1 MAHRRIFSLLASFL
15 LMAHAGAAELGEPRV
30 SSYKGQALVADI
42 ELSGLDDP
50 AAAVQV
56 RVANPDVYRGASIGV
71 PGILS
76 ALTLNVV
83 QKGGKQYVHVTSNR
97 PVDTD
102 MLHLFLELG
111 QGGQRDVRLATLWLT
126 ADPRPAPPPV
136 AVPIPVAVPA
146 PVVAAAIP
154 APVSE
159 VQTPAPV
166 RSVNPVVPAPLHLTA
181 VSTALPAS
189 VRAAPA
195 ASCKAS
201 ASNNACVVLD
211 TKNVALQAKLV
222 KLEDTIKMLEATLAP
237 AKGAVAATTM
247 AAAALVK
254 PADEPHAA
262 SIVPPLPALKPPPAP
277 VPVLVT
283 PKKHKPAEPA
293 PSATPWLWIGVA
305 ATVGL
310 AAIGAIVFLLLRRRG
325 KPAEPAAPKPA
336 LLAGL
341 KKRFTRTKAAPAESV
356 STG

>member
-1 MAHRRIFSLLASFL
+1 MEHRRILSLLSLL

-71 PGILS
+71 PAILS

-102 MLHLFLELG
+102 MLLLFLELG

-136 AVPIPVAVPA
+136 VAVAPAPA
-146 PVVAAAIP
+146 PVPVPEVITAIP
-154 APVSE
+154 APASE
-159 VQTPAPV
+159 VHGPTPV
-166 RSVNPVVPAPLHLTA
+166 RSVNPAVPAPLHLTA
-181 VSTALPAS
+181 VNTALPVS
-189 VRAAPA
+189 MRAAPP

-201 ASNNACVVLD
+201 ASSNACAVLD

-222 KLEDTIKMLEATLAP
+222 KLEDTIKLLEATLAP
-237 AKGAVAATTM
+237 A
-247 AAAALVK
+247 AAA
-254 PADEPHAA
+254 PHAA
-262 SIVPPLPALKPPPAP
+262 SIVPPLPALKPLPAP

-283 PKKHKPAEPA
+283 PKKPKPAPPA

-305 ATVGL
+305 ATVAL
-310 AAIGAIVFLLLRRRG
+310 AAIGAIVFLLLRRRAKLAEPAG
-325 KPAEPAAPKPA
+325 PAEPKPG

-341 KKRFTRTKAAPAESV
+341 RQRFARTKAAPAEA
-356 STG
+356 